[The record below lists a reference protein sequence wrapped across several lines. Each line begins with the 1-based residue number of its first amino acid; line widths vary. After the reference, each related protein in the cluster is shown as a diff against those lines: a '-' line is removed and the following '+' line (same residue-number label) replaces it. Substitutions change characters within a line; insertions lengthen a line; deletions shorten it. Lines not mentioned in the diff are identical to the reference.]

1 MAHAD
6 TADGLGRRTPAA
18 AVLPAGGRPPEPVPG
33 GAGGRP
39 PEPVP
44 GGAGGRPP
52 EPVPPGI
59 GETSDRLRRA
69 RVADSAAAA
78 LADRLLGVA
87 ASALPQMY
95 SDGIFAFRIDGTR
108 APDGAWRLTAE
119 GTSARYT
126 AIAALGLNRLAAAEQ
141 RLLLAGD
148 TCDDLIAG
156 LASRAGQLT
165 SLGDA
170 AVSCWAAA
178 DCKHAALPQ
187 LLGRLAELAAS
198 PEPRYAVDAA
208 WLVCA
213 LVAARP
219 YADVEEA
226 LAAARDRLLG
236 ARGRHLYPHVTS
248 GSPWYRA
255 HVGSFAD
262 QIYPLQALARLH
274 RSSADPEALRVATE
288 IAAALCAAQGE
299 SGQWWWHYDARTG
312 GVVEGYPVY
321 AVHQHAMAPMALLDL
336 AEANG
341 PDNMDAICRGLRWLA
356 KPTEAEEPLVP
367 DDVQITWR
375 KVARN
380 DRGKLVRGLRAAGTR
395 VSPSARLGTLD
406 RRFPPGT
413 VDHECR
419 PYELGWLLAAWLT

>member
-1 MAHAD
+1 
-6 TADGLGRRTPAA
+6 
-18 AVLPAGGRPPEPVPG
+18 V
-33 GAGGRP
+33 
-39 PEPVP
+39 
-44 GGAGGRPP
+44 
-52 EPVPPGI
+52 
-59 GETSDRLRRA
+59 GENSDRLRRA
-69 RVADSAAAA
+69 RSADPAAAV
-78 LADRLLGVA
+78 LVDRLLGVA

-95 SDGIFAFRIDGTR
+95 SDGIFAFRMDGTR
-108 APDGAWRLTAE
+108 DPDGAWRLTAA
-119 GTSARYT
+119 GTSPRYT
-126 AIAALGLNRLAAAEQ
+126 AIAALGLSHMAVADQ

-148 TCDDLIAG
+148 TCDDLIEG
-156 LASRAGQLT
+156 LAGRADQQT
-165 SLGDA
+165 SLGDV

-178 DCKHAALPQ
+178 ESGHAALPR
-187 LLGRLAELAAS
+187 LLSRLGELAAS

-208 WLVCA
+208 WLVSA

-219 YADVEEA
+219 YADVEQA
-226 LAAARDRLLG
+226 LADARDRLLA
-236 ARGRHLYPHVTS
+236 ARGRHLYPHVTG

-274 RSSADPEALRVATE
+274 RSSADPEALKVAGE

-321 AVHQHAMAPMALLDL
+321 TVHQHAMAPMALLDL

-341 PDNMDAICRGLRWLA
+341 PDHMDAIGRGLQWLA
-356 KPTEAEEPLVP
+356 EPTEAEEPLVP
-367 DDVQITWR
+367 GDVQITWR

-380 DRGKLVRGLRAAGTR
+380 DRRKLVRGLRAAGTR
-395 VSPSARLGTLD
+395 VSSSARLRALD